1 MTDLNQPPTF
11 PPSLAPA
18 AAPPVITKPKKKSR
32 GFLNPSK
39 VRAFAFYLITLCI
52 MVSVVA
58 SILAIWDFAK
68 QDSLWRTIAT
78 CVVVAV
84 GCGFFA
90 VINMSFGSTEE

>member
-1 MTDLNQPPTF
+1 MTDLNPP
-11 PPSLAPA
+11 PAPQYPFA
-18 AAPPVITKPKKKSR
+18 IPADAKPKKKAR
-32 GFLNPSK
+32 GFLNPRK

-52 MVSVVA
+52 LVSVVA
-58 SILAIWDFAK
+58 SILAIWDFAQ

-78 CVVVAV
+78 CVVVAF